1 MVDLL
6 RHHTPL
12 GNFLKPAGLDC
23 QALDQLGE
31 ADCLGGALHSKQG
44 EEAGR
49 GREGGGF
56 TSFTAL
62 GVLAGRKMPLPF
74 IHLESPQNIL
84 SPNECPWQFMTLVI
98 QRPRVSTSGVN
109 LAVFLFDLL
118 VIYVLMRFFIS
129 HILELK

>member
-6 RHHTPL
+6 RLHNPL
-12 GNFLKPAGLDC
+12 DNFSKPSGLDYR
-23 QALDQLGE
+23 ALDKLVSVGE
-31 ADCLGGALHSKQG
+31 ADCVGGG
-44 EEAGR
+44 REEAG
-49 GREGGGF
+49 GGKGGGV

-109 LAVFLFDLL
+109 LAVFF
-118 VIYVLMRFFIS
+118 V
-129 HILELK
+129 